1 MKKLV
6 FGLGLALILGGGVVL
21 FVKNSESATSSN
33 SGGEGGPANG
43 EGGAGPQGEP
53 TRLERDQPTLAARFD
68 KLRTSFAEKAG
79 DRRDEASIRQNSEIR
94 AALVL
99 LREVELPEAAMETRQ
114 EIYNRLTGRH
124 EDGYPKRSETMYV
137 ELIDALKKLKAE
149 DPKVYLNVMAVALLR
164 SSYMEDREVINRSI
178 APDRYFNETYLK
190 EAGSIMGEDY
200 YQGEDPDLIRKGI
213 VAFGKDLLGLPD

>member
-1 MKKLV
+1 
-6 FGLGLALILGGGVVL
+6 
-21 FVKNSESATSSN
+21 
-33 SGGEGGPANG
+33 
-43 EGGAGPQGEP
+43 
-53 TRLERDQPTLAARFD
+53 
-68 KLRTSFAEKAG
+68 
-79 DRRDEASIRQNSEIR
+79 
-94 AALVL
+94 
-99 LREVELPEAAMETRQ
+99 
-114 EIYNRLTGRH
+114 
-124 EDGYPKRSETMYV
+124 MYV